1 ASAEWTNS
9 GAMLNRMN
17 FALALAAGRVDG
29 VSVDEARFGP
39 ALRAPDTRAR
49 VAALAR
55 TLMPAGGDA
64 RLLATIAG
72 DVERQ
77 QADERA
83 AAARALGLLLG
94 SPDFQRR

>member
-1 ASAEWTNS
+1 
-9 GAMLNRMN
+9 
-17 FALALAAGRVDG
+17 
-29 VSVDEARFGP
+29 
-39 ALRAPDTRAR
+39 
-49 VAALAR
+49 
-55 TLMPAGGDA
+55 MPAGGDP

-77 QADERA
+77 QGDERA